1 MEDVYKMDDVWW
13 MMFDV
18 IPRRRKMAEGWG
30 LKAEFISLQVP
41 DQVSYNDA
49 PRSLPILRSRSRENH
64 VAYRSD
70 THYGVGDLSNRVI
83 HELPLALY
91 KTYSWSQI

>member
-1 MEDVYKMDDVWW
+1 MNVVKMVDGWW
-13 MMFDV
+13 KMADV
-18 IPRRRKMAEGWG
+18 IPLRRKMAEGWG

-49 PRSLPILRSRSRENH
+49 PRFLPILRSRYRENY